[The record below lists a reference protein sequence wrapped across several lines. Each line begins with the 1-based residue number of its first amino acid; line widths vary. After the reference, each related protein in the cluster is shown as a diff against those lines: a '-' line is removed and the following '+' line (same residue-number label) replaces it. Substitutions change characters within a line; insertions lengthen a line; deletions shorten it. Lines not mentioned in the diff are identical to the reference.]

1 MELGTL
7 AVLPPW
13 LELVELG
20 NDGDDEPVCPELL
33 VLGMDGLLELEELEL
48 DELGLGEEREDD
60 ELLLGIEG
68 DDELDED
75 ELLLGI
81 DDELLDELCCS
92 SQAPSNRPSDTASAS
107 GRQCREPEVVRA
119 DVVRA
124 DIVAVSVFVSDLIIS
139 TLWGQYGCV

>member
-1 MELGTL
+1 LELGTL

-13 LELVELG
+13 LELVEPG

-48 DELGLGEEREDD
+48 DELGLGEEREDE
-60 ELLLGIEG
+60 ELLLGIDG
-68 DDELDED
+68 DEDLDED

-92 SQAPSNRPSDTASAS
+92 SQAPSNMPSDMASAS
-107 GRQCREPEVVRA
+107 GRQRREPEVERA
-119 DVVRA
+119 DM
-124 DIVAVSVFVSDLIIS
+124 VAVSVFVSDLKIS
-139 TLWGQYGCV
+139 TLWVSYGYV